1 MTLLGCKLQR
11 PSAGVWYVWPPQQR
25 VVAQLGIARL
35 CCATSGSLAI
45 VLAVHL
51 LYAGGVLTLRGD
63 PAVQVSHIRAHNLVT
78 PRNAG
83 HRLPCMLRCCRS
95 AGRTRIR

>member
-1 MTLLGCKLQR
+1 VTLLGCQLQR

-45 VLAVHL
+45 VLAVQL

-63 PAVQVSHIRAHNLVT
+63 LAVQVSQIRAHTLVT

-83 HRLPCMLRCCRS
+83 CRLPCMLRCCRS
-95 AGRTRIR
+95 EGRTCIR